1 MVLFNIYNN
10 IQSVYLKHINE
21 SKFMIGAMMILLN
34 IGTRYIDLKLT
45 KTQEQM
51 IRNNI
56 TREILIFAIVF
67 MGTRDI
73 LFAILITAAFIIL
86 SDHVF
91 NDKSKYCL
99 FPEKMKQITALI
111 DVDKDGVV
119 TPEEEQRA
127 LDVLRK
133 AENNRNKDIQGKINS
148 FMQNINSSGI

>member
-127 LDVLRK
+127 LDVLRQ

-148 FMQNINSSGI
+148 FMQNINSSVI

>member
-148 FMQNINSSGI
+148 FMQNINSSVI

>member
-127 LDVLRK
+127 LDVLRQ

>member
-1 MVLFNIYNN
+1 MVLFNMYNN
-10 IQSVYLKHINE
+10 IQSVYLEHINE

>member
-1 MVLFNIYNN
+1 
-10 IQSVYLKHINE
+10 
-21 SKFMIGAMMILLN
+21 MILLN

>member
-127 LDVLRK
+127 LDVLRQ
-133 AENNRNKDIQGKINS
+133 AENNRNKDIQGKINN